1 MLSASAKFYSV
12 VFGSILAV
20 SVTIANASP
29 IIPAPLPPVGHMIAS
44 ASPIIPAPL
53 PPVGHITDAV

>member
-1 MLSASAKFYSV
+1 MLSASLKFYSV

-29 IIPAPLPPVGHMIAS
+29 IIPAPLPPVGHIA
-44 ASPIIPAPL
+44 
-53 PPVGHITDAV
+53 DAV